1 MISLE
6 LKQSCFPGYLR
17 IDFRHCQK
25 QTTYMAPRTGRPR
38 TGRKPNFIVRMN
50 PEHAAAARQAARD
63 AGKQVGQ
70 WLEEAIT
77 EKQEREKE
85 AGNVTKA
92 DC

>member
-6 LKQSCFPGYLR
+6 LKQACFPGSLLV
-17 IDFRHCQK
+17 DFRHCQK

-85 AGNVTKA
+85 AGDVTKA